1 VDDLEDDS
9 PIEDSPIEDS
19 PIEDS
24 PSEVDDASPT
34 PDDEGDDQE

>member
-9 PIEDSPIEDS
+9 PIEDSPIEV
-19 PIEDS
+19 ED
-24 PSEVDDASPT
+24 VSPT